1 MPHRQF
7 SDSGAELVQIHSA
20 TSTAEVCSVQPAAS
34 KVERIQEYM
43 EKEKRKLRPRKVVV
57 PAANTIGRNSQ
68 SGHMTTRGAKKLL
81 RQDIGTCES
90 EELTQESSEDKSACN
105 VPVESLR
112 NKSQG
117 YHQRCSV
124 AKRQRLDCTT
134 EKFRPKV
141 TELELER
148 ALEAATS
155 LKTKNP
161 TYVVRMKPSHVY
173 RGFYMVSYVKMYSS
187 LWSKILARK
196 ELISLWCTSN
206 RWCNKRRVN
215 V

>member
-1 MPHRQF
+1 MPPHQF

-20 TSTAEVCSVQPAAS
+20 TNTAEVCSAQPAAS
-34 KVERIQEYM
+34 KVERIREYM
-43 EKEKRKLRPRKVVV
+43 EDEKRKLRPRKVVV
-57 PAANTIGRNSQ
+57 PAANAIGRISQ
-68 SGHMTTRGAKKLL
+68 LGHMTTRGAKRLL
-81 RQDIGTCES
+81 RQDVGTCES
-90 EELTQESSEDKSACN
+90 EELTQECCEDKSACN
-105 VPVESLR
+105 VPVESLG

-124 AKRQRLDCTT
+124 AKRQRVDGATT
-134 EKFRPKV
+134 DKFRPKV

-173 RGFYMVSYVKMYSS
+173 RGFYMVSYVKLDSS
-187 LWSKILARK
+187 SWSRILAR
-196 ELISLWCTSN
+196 
-206 RWCNKRRVN
+206 
-215 V
+215 